1 MTSVRGDDD
10 VLAILDEMSGGI
22 VDSGGDDIATHRP
35 RPMPSS
41 IASMGVNPHV
51 EVVRHR
57 CHEKFK
63 SGFYDLFR
71 SCCVSRTTSA
81 MSTNTTTTTTTT
93 VKKLMTIDD
102 TVYMTMAQVW
112 SAILPHS
119 IWERYQFGLKTLEA
133 DCIVRETSDESSD
146 GLGGGG
152 QSFSSSLSLTQQQ
165 RPYTVHQELM
175 RIINGRRQGKIWE
188 PLLPVPTIITNDDE
202 VDRVVNGRY
211 RDGMLTLLRGEL
223 EFEFRRT
230 FKKQKVAVENWKNY
244 ALL

>member
-22 VDSGGDDIATHRP
+22 GGDDITTP
-35 RPMPSS
+35 RPQPTPSS
-41 IASMGVNPHV
+41 IASFLIGVNPHV

-81 MSTNTTTTTTTT
+81 MSTNTTTTG
-93 VKKLMTIDD
+93 KKLMTIDD

-112 SAILPHS
+112 SAIPPHS

-133 DCIVRETSDESSD
+133 ECIVRDTSESQMTD
-146 GLGGGG
+146 
-152 QSFSSSLSLTQQQ
+152 
-165 RPYTVHQELM
+165 
-175 RIINGRRQGKIWE
+175 
-188 PLLPVPTIITNDDE
+188 
-202 VDRVVNGRY
+202 
-211 RDGMLTLLRGEL
+211 
-223 EFEFRRT
+223 
-230 FKKQKVAVENWKNY
+230 
-244 ALL
+244 